1 MSKHIHEMRAYGKV
15 VGDETS
21 YDVVGY
27 IILDEDMD
35 EPVTD
40 IYTDKRLP
48 CCGSNWSL
56 VNTLRIPLYNIPS
69 NRWFSGE
76 WLGQGITDPN
86 IPWN

>member
-40 IYTDKRLP
+40 IYTDKRMP
-48 CCGSNWSL
+48 VCGSNWSL
-56 VNTLRIPLYNIPS
+56 YETQHVPNCNIPR
-69 NRWFSGE
+69 NTYFHGDWFGKGVID
-76 WLGQGITDPN
+76 LG
-86 IPWN
+86 IPCN